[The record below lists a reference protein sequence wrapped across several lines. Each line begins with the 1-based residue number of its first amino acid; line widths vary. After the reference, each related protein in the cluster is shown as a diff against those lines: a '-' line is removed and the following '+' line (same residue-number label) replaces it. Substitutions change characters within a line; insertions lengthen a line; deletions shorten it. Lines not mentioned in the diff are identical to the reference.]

1 MRARFL
7 LAIAMLGAVSAAA
20 TLGAVPSR
28 AASGTAAPI
37 GRYALRV
44 EGCADS
50 LRARFGLD
58 SLSLARL
65 WDGEELEPLALR
77 MRDRL
82 AAEGDWSAT
91 IRLTLRPGAGSAPG
105 SAVLALVRDSNSTG
119 GADGA
124 IASTPAGSPPPTT
137 APPTTAVI
145 EGAGAL
151 GPQLSAAFAA
161 GSRGASSA
169 GAVADGLVAVRDAL
183 IASGYYAAE
192 VAVDSLTSNEG
203 SRRVHLRVRPGDA
216 TRFEGIDLAGGTV
229 TKASSAAAIAGL
241 RPGRPLTPATLV
253 EARDRLEGSGLFRTV
268 GDPRVA
274 PGSIPGRARVA
285 IPVEEATTSRF
296 EGAIGVADEAG
307 VTGLVDLALGNI
319 GGTGRAAGLRWAGT
333 GDGRADYAARYREP
347 AVFGRAVDVT
357 VALDAQI
364 ADSLYTQTRWSLE
377 AGARPWHGGRASLSL
392 ARSGIVYSGLARGAS
407 ETWSLSGRIGIDRL
421 RPSRNPVRGAA
432 AAAGAEIGRRVETYP
447 GYPRL
452 RRDLARADG
461 SISAA
466 APLGE
471 RRALYGA
478 VRFESVSLPGG
489 DFPAEELRFVG
500 GSEGLRGHRN
510 RAYGG
515 DRILAATVEH
525 RWIGDDRGG
534 RVYLFADAARHEF
547 SRTLSAGTA
556 SLAGTQSGGG
566 AAESIA
572 RTVLRSGWDFGYGAG
587 LKSRVAS
594 GLVGLELGFAPGEPL
609 RRATIHLRYAS
620 NW

>member
-1 MRARFL
+1 MRARLTF
-7 LAIAMLGAVSAAA
+7 AIAALAALSAAA
-20 TLGAVPSR
+20 TFAAAPCR
-28 AASGTAAPI
+28 AANGAEAPS

-44 EGCADS
+44 EGCSDS

-58 SLSLARL
+58 SLSVARL

-82 AAEGDWSAT
+82 AAEGDWGAT
-91 IRLTLRPGAGSAPG
+91 IRLTLRPSAGSAPG
-105 SAVLALVRDSNSTG
+105 SAVLALVRDSS
-119 GADGA
+119 
-124 IASTPAGSPPPTT
+124 PAREAGVP
-137 APPTTAVI
+137 VI
-145 EGAGAL
+145 DGAGAL

-161 GSRGASSA
+161 GSRGANSA
-169 GAVADGLVAVRDAL
+169 GAVADGLVAIRDAL

-192 VAVDSLTSNEG
+192 VSVDSLSSREG
-203 SRRVHLRVRPGDA
+203 SSEIHLRVRPGDP
-216 TRFEGIDLAGGTV
+216 TCFEAVDLAGATV

-241 RPGRPLTPATLV
+241 RPGRPLTPASLV
-253 EARDRLEGSGLFRTV
+253 EARDRLEGSGLFRMV

-274 PGSIPGRARVA
+274 PGSVPGRARVV

-319 GGTGRAAGLRWAGT
+319 AGTGRAAGLRWAGA
-333 GDGRADYAARYREP
+333 GDGRSEYAARYREP
-347 AVFGRAVDVT
+347 ALLGRAVDVT

-377 AGARPWHGGRASLSL
+377 GGARPWRGGRASISL
-392 ARSGIVYSGLARGAS
+392 ARSGIVYSGLARGS
-407 ETWSLSGRIGIDRL
+407 SQTLSISGRIGIDRL

-432 AAAGAEIGRRVETYP
+432 AAVGAEIGRRVETYP
-447 GYPRL
+447 GYPRI
-452 RRDLARADG
+452 RRDLARTDG
-461 SISAA
+461 SIAA
-466 APLGE
+466 ASPLGN

-500 GSEGLRGHRN
+500 GSEGLRGHRD

-515 DRILAATVEH
+515 DRIFAATVEH
-525 RWIGDDRGG
+525 RWIGDERGG
-534 RVYLFADAARHEF
+534 RAYLFADAARHEF
-547 SRTLSAGTA
+547 GRTLSAGTA
-556 SLAGTQSGGG
+556 SLAGVSGGGG

-594 GLVGLELGFAPGEPL
+594 GLVGLEIGFAPGEPL

>member
-1 MRARFL
+1 MRARPFVAIV
-7 LAIAMLGAVSAAA
+7 LAFFAAFAVTAAF
-20 TLGAVPSR
+20 GVPRGR
-28 AASGTAAPI
+28 AAGGASTPG

-44 EGCADS
+44 EGCSDS
-50 LRARFGLD
+50 LRARFGID
-58 SLSLARL
+58 SLALARL
-65 WDGEELEPLALR
+65 WDGADLEPLALR
-77 MRDRL
+77 IRDRL
-82 AAEGDWSAT
+82 AAEGDWGAT
-91 IRLTLRPGAGSAPG
+91 VRLTLRPGAGSAPG
-105 SAVLALVRDSNSTG
+105 SARLALVRDG
-119 GADGA
+119 GPVAP
-124 IASTPAGSPPPTT
+124 IAAATVAAVDA
-137 APPTTAVI
+137 APAVI

-151 GPQLSAAFAA
+151 APELAAAYAA
-161 GSRGASSA
+161 GSHGSASA
-169 GAVADGLVAVRDAL
+169 GGVADGLVAVRDAL
-183 IASGYYAAE
+183 IARGHYDAE
-192 VAVDSLTSNEG
+192 VTVDSLSAQG
-203 SRRVHLRVRPGDA
+203 GALRVHVRARPGEA
-216 TRFEGIDLAGGTV
+216 TRFETVELAGATT

-241 RPGRPLTPATLV
+241 RPGRTVTPAVLV

-274 PGSIPGRARVA
+274 PGTVPGRARVV

-296 EGAIGVADEAG
+296 EGAIGVADESG

-319 GGTGRAAGLRWAGT
+319 GGTGRAAGLRWAGA

-347 AVFGRAVDVT
+347 ALFGRALDVT
-357 VALDAQI
+357 VALDAQV

-377 AGARPWHGGRASLSL
+377 GGARPWNGGRASLAL
-392 ARSGIVYSGLARGAS
+392 ARSGIVYSGLARGS
-407 ETWSLSGRIGIDRL
+407 SQTVSLAGKVGIDRL
-421 RPSRNPVRGAA
+421 RPARNPVRGASA
-432 AAAGAEIGRRVETYP
+432 TAGAEVGRRVETYP
-447 GYPRL
+447 GYPRI

-461 SISAA
+461 AIAVAS
-466 APLGE
+466 PLGE

-478 VRFESVSLPGG
+478 VRYESVSLPGG

-515 DRILAATVEH
+515 DRIFAATVEH
-525 RWIGDDRGG
+525 RWIGDDQGG
-534 RVYLFADAARHEF
+534 RVYLFADAARHDF
-547 SRTLSAGTA
+547 GRTLAAGTA
-556 SLAGTQSGGG
+556 SLGGSVSGG

-594 GLVGLELGFAPGEPL
+594 GLVGLELGLAPGEPL

>member
-1 MRARFL
+1 
-7 LAIAMLGAVSAAA
+7 
-20 TLGAVPSR
+20 
-28 AASGTAAPI
+28 
-37 GRYALRV
+37 
-44 EGCADS
+44 
-50 LRARFGLD
+50 
-58 SLSLARL
+58 
-65 WDGEELEPLALR
+65 
-77 MRDRL
+77 
-82 AAEGDWSAT
+82 
-91 IRLTLRPGAGSAPG
+91 
-105 SAVLALVRDSNSTG
+105 VLALVRDSNPIEA
-119 GADGA
+119 ADDPMA
-124 IASTPAGSPPPTT
+124 A
-137 APPTTAVI
+137 APPRGTVAPATAVI

-169 GAVADGLVAVRDAL
+169 GAMADGLVAVRDAL
-183 IASGYYAAE
+183 IARGHYAAE
-192 VAVDSLTSNEG
+192 VTVDSLSSRDG
-203 SRRVHLRVRPGDA
+203 STQVHLRVRPGDA
-216 TRFEGIDLAGGTV
+216 TCFESVDLAGATT
-229 TKASSAAAIAGL
+229 TKPSSAAAIAGL
-241 RPGRPLTPATLV
+241 RPGRPLTPASLV

-274 PGSIPGRARVA
+274 PGSIPGRARVV

-319 GGTGRAAGLRWAGT
+319 AGTGRAAGLRWAGA
-333 GDGRADYAARYREP
+333 GNGRSDYAARYREP
-347 AVFGRAVDVT
+347 ALLGRAVDVT

-377 AGARPWHGGRASLSL
+377 GGARPWRGGRASLSL

-407 ETWSLSGRIGIDRL
+407 QTWSLSGRIGIDRL
-421 RPSRNPVRGAA
+421 RPSRNPMRGAA

-447 GYPRL
+447 GYPRI
-452 RRDLARADG
+452 RRDLARTDG
-461 SISAA
+461 SIAA
-466 APLGE
+466 ASPLGDH
-471 RRALYGA
+471 RALYGA

-500 GSEGLRGHRN
+500 GSEGLRGHRD

-515 DRILAATVEH
+515 DRIFAATVEH
-525 RWIGDDRGG
+525 RWIGDERGG

-556 SLAGTQSGGG
+556 SLAGTRIGSG

-594 GLVGLELGFAPGEPL
+594 GLVGLEFGFAPGEPL

>member
-1 MRARFL
+1 MRPRLFFAV
-7 LAIAMLGAVSAAA
+7 AALGALLVAA
-20 TLGAVPSR
+20 TFDAAPCR
-28 AASGTAAPI
+28 AASGAPGTT
-37 GRYALRV
+37 GRYAVRV
-44 EGCADS
+44 EGCSGS

-58 SLSLARL
+58 SLSVARL
-65 WDGEELEPLALR
+65 WAGEDLEPLALR

-82 AAEGDWSAT
+82 AAEGDWGAT

-105 SAVLALVRDSNSTG
+105 FAVLALVRDSDPIG
-119 GADGA
+119 GAGGP
-124 IASTPAGSPPPTT
+124 IASAPARGAA
-137 APPTTAVI
+137 APATAVI
-145 EGAGAL
+145 EGGGPL

-169 GAVADGLVAVRDAL
+169 GALADGLVAVRDAL
-183 IASGYYAAE
+183 IARGHYAAE
-192 VAVDSLTSNEG
+192 VTVDSLSSREG
-203 SRRVHLRVRPGDA
+203 SLQVHLRVRPGDA
-216 TRFEGIDLAGGTV
+216 TCFEAVDLAGATT

-241 RPGRPLTPATLV
+241 RPGRPLTPSSLV

-274 PGSIPGRARVA
+274 PGSVPGRARVV

-319 GGTGRAAGLRWAGT
+319 AGTGRAAGLRWAGA
-333 GDGRADYAARYREP
+333 GDGRSDYAARYREP
-347 AVFGRAVDVT
+347 ALLGRAVDVT

-377 AGARPWHGGRASLSL
+377 GGARPWRGGRASLSL

-407 ETWSLSGRIGIDRL
+407 QTWSLNGRIGIDRL

-447 GYPRL
+447 GYPRI
-452 RRDLARADG
+452 RRDLARTDG
-461 SISAA
+461 SIAA
-466 APLGE
+466 ASPLGD

-500 GSEGLRGHRN
+500 GSEGLRGHRD

-515 DRILAATVEH
+515 DRIFAATIEH
-525 RWIGDDRGG
+525 RWIGDERGG

-556 SLAGTQSGGG
+556 SLAGMPIGG

>member
-1 MRARFL
+1 MRARL
-7 LAIAMLGAVSAAA
+7 LLGTAILGAILAAA
-20 TLGAVPSR
+20 MFGAAAGR
-28 AASGTAAPI
+28 ASSDSVAPMD
-37 GRYALRV
+37 RYALRV
-44 EGCADS
+44 EGCSDS

-58 SLSLARL
+58 SLSVARL
-65 WDGEELEPLALR
+65 WDGEDLEPLALR

-82 AAEGDWSAT
+82 AADGDWGAT
-91 IRLTLRPGAGSAPG
+91 IRLTLRPGTGSAPG
-105 SAVLALVRDSNSTG
+105 SALLALVRDAAPIG
-119 GADGA
+119 RADGVA
-124 IASTPAGSPPPTT
+124 VTAAVPNAARPA
-137 APPTTAVI
+137 TAVI
-145 EGAGAL
+145 EGAGAFTPEL
-151 GPQLSAAFAA
+151 VAAFAA

-169 GAVADGLVAVRDAL
+169 GGVADGLVAVRDAL
-183 IASGYYAAE
+183 IARGHYGAE
-192 VAVDSLTSNEG
+192 VTVDSLSARDG
-203 SRRVHLRVRPGDA
+203 VLRVHLRVRPGDP
-216 TRFEGIDLAGGTV
+216 TRFEAVDLGGATT
-229 TKASSAAAIAGL
+229 TKPSSAAAIAGL
-241 RPGRPLTPATLV
+241 RPGHALTPATLA
-253 EARDRLEGSGLFRTV
+253 EARDRLEGSGLFRMV

-274 PGSIPGRARVA
+274 PGSIPGRARVV

-296 EGAIGVADEAG
+296 EGAIGVADESG

-319 GGTGRAAGLRWAGT
+319 GGTGRAAGLRWASA
-333 GDGRADYAARYREP
+333 GDGRAEYAARYREP
-347 AVFGRAVDVT
+347 ALLGRALDVT
-357 VALDAQI
+357 LALDAQV

-377 AGARPWHGGRASLSL
+377 GGARPWRGGRASLSV
-392 ARSGIVYSGLARGAS
+392 ARSGIVYSGLARGES
-407 ETWSLSGRIGIDRL
+407 QTWSLTGKIGIDRL
-421 RPSRNPVRGAA
+421 RPSRNPVRGAS

-447 GYPRL
+447 GTPRL

-461 SISAA
+461 SIAVAS
-466 APLGE
+466 PLGE

-525 RWIGDDRGG
+525 RWIGDDQGG

-556 SLAGTQSGGG
+556 SLGGYQGGG